1 MRTLKRRVHTVGVPR
16 TPPYT
21 CAPKKETRCSC
32 ASSHPCLRTTLRYRM
47 DYQEN
52 RETQYPLERLSSR
65 GSLEI
70 LWSTTTRIACLR
82 FCRLQA
88 AIAEQV
94 RGSPVVA
101 DPQQRECPG
110 VCLLERRRSGAG
122 EITRNTHHV
131 GVGVCRLTKKQN
143 CPIRYEYRELQYA
156 ETNAYV
162 HCTSTRIASW
172 LLVGSPSERPGPG
185 GRERDGLSVNSAESN

>member
-1 MRTLKRRVHTVGVPR
+1 VRTLKRRVHTVGVPR

-32 ASSHPCLRTTLRYRM
+32 ASSHPCVRTTLRYRI

-101 DPQQRECPG
+101 DPQQREC
-110 VCLLERRRSGAG
+110 LLESACSGAPPLRCW
-122 EITRNTHHV
+122 RNNAKHTSC
-131 GVGVCRLTKKQN
+131 GCR
-143 CPIRYEYRELQYA
+143 CM
-156 ETNAYV
+156 
-162 HCTSTRIASW
+162 
-172 LLVGSPSERPGPG
+172 
-185 GRERDGLSVNSAESN
+185 

>member
-1 MRTLKRRVHTVGVPR
+1 
-16 TPPYT
+16 
-21 CAPKKETRCSC
+21 
-32 ASSHPCLRTTLRYRM
+32 M

-101 DPQQRECPG
+101 DPQQREC
-110 VCLLERRRSGAG
+110 LLESACSGAPPLRCW
-122 EITRNTHHV
+122 RNNAKHTSC
-131 GVGVCRLTKKQN
+131 GCRCMSRLTKKQN

-156 ETNAYV
+156 DTNAYV
-162 HCTSTRIASW
+162 HCTCTKNS
-172 LLVGSPSERPGPG
+172 LLALSGITIRAPRPGRARAG
-185 GRERDGLSVNSAESN
+185 WTKCKFSREQLSNSPPFGHFAGFFSGHENTCVRRKFRSSGVYGCTAIT

>member
-65 GSLEI
+65 GSLEQI
-70 LWSTTTRIACLR
+70 LWSTTTSSMPAFLPSTSSNSRASKGEPSSSRPPAERVSWSLPAGAPPLR
-82 FCRLQA
+82 CWRNNAKHTSCGCR
-88 AIAEQV
+88 
-94 RGSPVVA
+94 
-101 DPQQRECPG
+101 CM
-110 VCLLERRRSGAG
+110 
-122 EITRNTHHV
+122 
-131 GVGVCRLTKKQN
+131 
-143 CPIRYEYRELQYA
+143 
-156 ETNAYV
+156 
-162 HCTSTRIASW
+162 
-172 LLVGSPSERPGPG
+172 
-185 GRERDGLSVNSAESN
+185 